1 MAGRLLRIRLP
12 DDHWVWSIPENE
24 RSVKVRHAL
33 EFYQGTADSMEGLKQ
48 EMKKLHNEFK
58 NIHVEKKIKH
68 REKDSQETES
78 DGNST
83 KERLAASRDKWLE
96 F

>member
-12 DDHWVWSIPENE
+12 DDHWIWNIPENE
-24 RSVKVRHAL
+24 RNVKVRHVL
-33 EFYQGTADSMEGLKQ
+33 EFYQGIADSLEGLKQ

-58 NIHVEKKIKH
+58 NIHVEKKTKR
-68 REKDSQETES
+68 REKDSQEAES
-78 DGNST
+78 DDNST
-83 KERLAASRDKWLE
+83 KKRLAASRDKWLK